1 MTSRQMENTIVLLA
15 FHFTGVAGV
24 AESTAASDVENGR
37 KIFTACAACHAA
49 DQPARTGP
57 DLRGVIGRKAGSLPG
72 FRYSRALKNAKLV
85 WNDATLDAYL
95 ADPQSAL
102 PGNTM
107 PFPGLPD
114 AAQRFALIAYLK
126 TLK

>member
-1 MTSRQMENTIVLLA
+1 L
-15 FHFTGVAGV
+15 
-24 AESTAASDVENGR
+24 
-37 KIFTACAACHAA
+37 
-49 DQPARTGP
+49 
-57 DLRGVIGRKAGSLPG
+57 IGRKAGSVPG
-72 FRYSRALKNAKLV
+72 FRYSRALKNANLV

-95 ADPQSAL
+95 AEPQTAV

-114 AAQRFALIAYLK
+114 AMQRFALIAYLK